1 MRASTGSVSQ
11 ANSWHD
17 DAGRLQ
23 LVLDSS
29 RVEPLVAEAAAWAER
44 ITLCMT
50 APQSQR
56 GALPWWRELL
66 SRSSK
71 CDRVYVR
78 RAEHAES
85 WLLHRLHETGALRVI
100 EGGGKQVAQNL
111 LLFARGDEL
120 RVLLSHISLE
130 RAVAGAGFGA
140 LLSFQGASSSELGRS
155 CRAQAESWG
164 RLACIPTGS
173 QVDWL
178 ALEPRGARP
187 GQLTGELPQPLRVIS
202 DAKELEAH
210 LERFS
215 AQSLDGTVLPGGW
228 TLSVRAFDS
237 GFRLQFQHWERSRA
251 PVLLTLH
258 AGAAWAAG
266 NGLMLEAPSGEGVL
280 AWRGGLLGTSR
291 SKCELLW
298 SETRLGTLQ
307 LNDAALSPA
316 QRSALGPAQRVAVV
330 ARSSEELVPQ
340 LAGFVRETCRLG
352 DVFGVEPPP
361 TLGHAVADFSSLS
374 ARQQTLLLWRALIGL
389 GPLESGAAA
398 LLAVQA
404 LRDQGYLRG
413 PLTELGSLHDTV
425 AELLDRAAEQG
436 SGFDRPGEG
445 QLRAIQPDVSA
456 YVLDDWQECLLL
468 GLPAGEPVGRRQ
480 ALRLGFERAR
490 SHFGLSEA
498 MLVPGGRVERV
509 LEGTLQSGLRRGL
522 FARVGAASVR
532 RATALDVAAAPPRR
546 LTPSR
551 SEEGLLSGWLRAL
564 EQLSPT
570 QRFLLT
576 RRAGWYC
583 RRETLESAAQRLG
596 LPLERAQK
604 LEQEAWQQL
613 ESSADWGATLRERL
627 SRALAGARAVPVRLL
642 VAEDPWWQGIEQH
655 AGLAQALFESVARGL
670 DGPGQWHVVELGPP
684 RRREA
689 LFACF
694 PQAELDQALEG
705 LLARAAQVPVPAAL
719 AEYEALPVEAARAL
733 EPSLCEWLR
742 DALQARLTLDPEDP
756 TRVLGFN
763 ADAEGTL
770 EHLPEPVGVDSEAR
784 LRLEDAVRSAF
795 RSARTPLSLA
805 GIAERIQQ
813 RVEVDAEALGVLLAH
828 APFVQ
833 RNVDQYGLLA
843 RDVPGGPEAIA
854 SGLDA
859 VVEALAR
866 SLRVLSLKDA
876 VALVTAQ
883 VKQPW
888 SPELVR
894 SLLGSEPALCLS
906 STLDV
911 RLRRWEHARLV
922 AASELLCPGIPAAV
936 RPRFEKLA
944 QAPLLG
950 ADDFGQKLELA
961 LSRLER
967 SAEADDL
974 HALALAR
981 QLYDLCERLLQHSA
995 QLSTRGQQLAQ
1006 AAFSCFIGA
1015 LEQDEDDAEAPP
1027 IDRARLLEARAVLVA
1042 VLAELELDWL

>member
-1 MRASTGSVSQ
+1 MLASPGSVSQ
-11 ANSWHD
+11 A
-17 DAGRLQ
+17 DAWQGGAERLQ

-29 RVEPLVAEAAAWAER
+29 RIEHMVAEAAAWAER

-71 CDRVYVR
+71 CERIYLR
-78 RAEHAES
+78 RAEHTES
-85 WLLHRLHETGALRVI
+85 WLLHRLHETGALRVL

-111 LLFARGDEL
+111 LLFSRGDEL

-130 RAVAGAGFGA
+130 RAVAGASFGA
-140 LLSFQGASSSELGRS
+140 LLSFQGSSSSELGRA
-155 CRAQAESWG
+155 CRAQAESWA
-164 RLACIPTGS
+164 RVACIPTGDE
-173 QVDWL
+173 VDVL

-187 GQLTGELPQPLRVIS
+187 VLHSHELPQPLRVIS

-210 LERFS
+210 IERFS
-215 AQSLDGTVLPGGW
+215 AQGLEGAVLHGGW
-228 TLSVRAFDS
+228 TLSVRAFDG

-251 PVLLTLH
+251 PVILTLH
-258 AGAAWAAG
+258 SGAAWAAG
-266 NGLMLEAPSGEGVL
+266 NGLLLEAPNGEGVL

-298 SETRLGTLQ
+298 SETRLATLQ

-316 QRSALGPAQRVAVV
+316 QRAALGPAQRVAVV
-330 ARSSEELVPQ
+330 ARSAEEIAPQ
-340 LAGFVRETCRLG
+340 LTAFVRETCRLG

-361 TLGHAVADFSSLS
+361 TLGHAVADFAALS
-374 ARQQTLLLWRALIGL
+374 ARQQTLLSWRALIGL

-413 PLTELGSLHDTV
+413 QLTELGSWRDTV
-425 AELLDRAAEQG
+425 AELLERAAEQG
-436 SGFDRPGEG
+436 SGFDRPQAG

-468 GLPAGEPVGRRQ
+468 GLPAGEAVGRRQ

-490 SHFGLSEA
+490 SHFGLSEPT
-498 MLVPGGRVERV
+498 LVPGGRVERM
-509 LEGTLQSGLRRGL
+509 LESTLQSGLRRGL
-522 FARVGAASVR
+522 FVRAGAASVQ
-532 RATALDVAAAPPRR
+532 RATSLDAAAPPRR

-551 SEEGLLSGWLRAL
+551 SEEGLLSGWWRGL

-604 LEQEAWQQL
+604 LEQDAWQQL
-613 ESSADWGATLRERL
+613 ESAFDWGATLRERL
-627 SRALAGARAVPVRLL
+627 TRALAGTRALPVRLL
-642 VAEDPWWQGIEQH
+642 VAEDPWWQGIEEH
-655 AGLAQALFESVARGL
+655 SGLAEALFESV
-670 DGPGQWHVVELGPP
+670 GPREAGQAQWHVLELGPP

-694 PQAELDQALEG
+694 TQAELDQTLER
-705 LLARAAQVPVPAAL
+705 LHARAAQVPTPAPL
-719 AEYEALPVEAARAL
+719 AEYEPLPAELARDL
-733 EPSLCEWLR
+733 EPSLSEWLR
-742 DALQARLTLDPEDP
+742 DALHARLELDPEDP

-763 ADAEGTL
+763 AGGGSTL
-770 EHLPEPVGVDSEAR
+770 EHLPEPLGVDSEAR

-805 GIAERIQQ
+805 AIAERIQQ
-813 RVEVDAEALGVLLAH
+813 RVEVDAEALAVLLVH

-833 RNVDQYGLLA
+833 RNADQYGLLA

-854 SGLDA
+854 AGLDA
-859 VVEALAR
+859 VVQALDR
-866 SLRVLSLKDA
+866 SLRVLSLKEA
-876 VALVTAQ
+876 VALVTAE

-888 SPELVR
+888 SLELVR
-894 SLLGSEPALCLS
+894 SLLGSDPALCLS
-906 STLDV
+906 ATLDV

-922 AASELLCPGIPAAV
+922 AASELICPGIPAAV

-950 ADDFGQKLELA
+950 AEEFSHKLQLA

-974 HALALAR
+974 QALALAR
-981 QLYDLCERLLQHSA
+981 QLYDVCERLLQHSA

-1006 AAFSCFIGA
+1006 AAFSCFIDA

-1027 IDRARLLEARAVLVA
+1027 IERARLLEARAVLAA
-1042 VLAELELDWL
+1042 VLAELELPWL